1 MLDVVAS
8 NSGIFLVADPG
19 FPRGGCAN
27 SPWGGG
33 GCQHTILPKFPKKL
47 HEIER
52 IWTQRGVLML
62 PLDPPLITDF
72 DSALQSTSSFS
83 EMYQL

>member
-27 SPWGGG
+27 SSRGGG
-33 GCQHTILPKFPKKL
+33 VANIRFCQNSPKDCMKL
-47 HEIER
+47 
-52 IWTQRGVLML
+52 QKFGPRGVSLML
-62 PLDPPLITDF
+62 PLDPPLILIPLF
-72 DSALQSTSSFS
+72 RVPVHSLKCTS
-83 EMYQL
+83 L